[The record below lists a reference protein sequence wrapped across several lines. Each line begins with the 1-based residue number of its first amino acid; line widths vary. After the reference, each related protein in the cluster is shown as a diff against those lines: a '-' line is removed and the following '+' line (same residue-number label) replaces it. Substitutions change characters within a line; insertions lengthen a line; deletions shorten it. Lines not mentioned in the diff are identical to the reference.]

1 MTELRSSG
9 VHFILAIT
17 RLAQIFVIV
26 WLDPELLNVQDR
38 LEFSVFRYK
47 VSIAGNHLNESVSN

>member
-38 LEFSVFRYK
+38 LEFSVFRY